1 MTTRSH
7 SRAVVRE
14 PASLDTLLARGGALA
29 ADPYHATTPPL
40 YQTATFAQEDPTRFG
55 EFDYTRTDNPTR
67 RALEEQLASLEGA
80 LGALTYASG
89 MAAVAA
95 CARLVKPGER
105 LLAGAD
111 LYGGTQRFFES
122 LEAFG
127 VRVDYLES
135 HDSRV
140 MERALAAA
148 PTRLVWLESPSNPLL
163 EIVDLSAAAVHCA
176 RQGALLAVDGTATS
190 PWLQRPLELG
200 AALVVHSATKLL
212 AGHGDVTA
220 GVVATRDEALLREL
234 AARRNAEGTALAPF
248 EAWLLQRGLRT
259 LSLRLERQQR
269 TAELL
274 AERLAQHPAVACVR
288 FPGLLAHPGAA
299 LHACQSRGPGQLLS
313 FELRDPSR
321 AAEVVTATQL
331 FTTAVSFGG
340 LTSSISLPTCMSHAS
355 VPSARKARA
364 PLPAGLVR
372 VSVGIEDVED
382 LWGDLQLAL
391 ESACADSG
399 TDARAHAPAAFG

>member
-1 MTTRSH
+1 MTTSKRT
-7 SRAVVRE
+7 RDIGRE
-14 PASLDTLLARGGALA
+14 TPSLDTLLARGGALA

-67 RALEEQLASLEGA
+67 RALEEQLAALEGA
-80 LGALTYASG
+80 VGALAYASG

-95 CARLVKPGER
+95 CARLVRPGER
-105 LLAGAD
+105 LVAGAD
-111 LYGGTQRFFES
+111 LYGGTQRFFAS
-122 LEAFG
+122 LETSG
-127 VRVDYLES
+127 VQVGYLES
-135 HDSRV
+135 HDSSAL
-140 MERALAAA
+140 ERALNAG

-163 EIVDLSAAAVHCA
+163 EIVDLCAAAASCA
-176 RQGALLAVDGTATS
+176 RHGALLAVDGTATS
-190 PWLQRPLELG
+190 PCLQRPLDLG

-269 TAELL
+269 TALLL
-274 AERLAQHPAVACVR
+274 AERLAVHPAVACVR
-288 FPGLLAHPGAA
+288 FPGLTTHPGAE
-299 LHACQSRGPGQLLS
+299 LHARQARGPGQLLS
-313 FELRDPSR
+313 LELHDKSR
-321 AAEVVTATQL
+321 APGFVAATQH

-340 LTSSISLPTCMSHAS
+340 LSSSISLPTCMSHAS
-355 VPSARKARA
+355 VPSARQAA
-364 PLPAGLVR
+364 SPLPAGLVR
-372 VSVGIEDVED
+372 LSVGIEDAED
-382 LWGDLQLAL
+382 LWRDLERAL
-391 ESACADSG
+391 GHARRGRAAAACAE
-399 TDARAHAPAAFG
+399 RAGC